1 MLCSCLLYWLAFG
14 PSYGQAFGMKTLVLN
29 LILAFFV
36 SPISFA
42 ADSLGTIKALKGT
55 AEVVKGKNK
64 TPLKKGD
71 AVKDGDLVATG
82 KKSALVIQLKDESV
96 IKLGSRSRLR
106 IKPPRSQSGLELVL
120 GEMFSKVRKAATDKD
135 GPKGT
140 FKVRTKSAVAG
151 VRGTE
156 FYTSYGKK
164 ENPDDIWLCVNEGEV
179 EVTKLKGKKAVTVK
193 AGEGISVTAKKGISD
208 PKPLAWTKKLNWNM
222 DPEKELENTVD
233 IESAYTDLLDQDYD

>member
-1 MLCSCLLYWLAFG
+1 MHVRLAFG
-14 PSYGQAFGMKTLVLN
+14 PTNRQAFGMKTLVLS
-29 LILAFFV
+29 LIAVLFV
-36 SPISFA
+36 SPVSFA
-42 ADSLGTIKALKGT
+42 GDPLGTIKALKGS
-55 AEVVKGKNK
+55 AEIVKGKSK

-82 KKSALVIQLKDESV
+82 KKSALVIQLNDKSV

-120 GEMFSKVRKAATDKD
+120 GEMFSRVRKAATDKD

-222 DPEKELENTVD
+222 NPEKELENTVD